1 MRITAQV
8 LKDIKK
14 QLKSQDASDIQAERL
29 AELKAIKVQY
39 ELAVL
44 ANYKHTIKPRQDLS
58 LFVAKAQLADV
69 SDIGPEAYKA
79 LKKEIREAGKVPI
92 TMLEL
97 PEWVSQIVNRAP
109 PKALRVRRIA

>member
-58 LFVAKAQLADV
+58 LFIAKAHLSAM
-69 SDIGPEAYKA
+69 SGSTPEDYKA

-97 PEWVSQIVNRAP
+97 PEWVSQMVNQAP
-109 PKALRVRRIA
+109 PKALRVRRVS

>member
-14 QLKSQDASDIQAERL
+14 QLKSQDESDIQAERL

-58 LFVAKAQLADV
+58 LFIAKAHLSAMSGSTPKD
-69 SDIGPEAYKA
+69 YKA
-79 LKKEIREAGKVPI
+79 LKKEIREAEKVPI
-92 TMLEL
+92 TMLEV
-97 PEWVSQIVNRAP
+97 PEWLSQMAGQGP
-109 PKALRVRRIA
+109 AKASRVRRIA